1 MLDATRTVR
10 MDERMWRQ
18 ITRSIT
24 LILHHVY
31 LRDMA
36 NEVWK
41 VIETMA
47 PEYVMPQ
54 FDFAA
59 KKNAP
64 ARNMA
69 ILRRA
74 ITTYLRIKQ
83 PNESHDAMRAVLWND
98 LEQRRRTWAWNGGK
112 LIAYRVMRYLMHM
125 H

>member
-1 MLDATRTVR
+1 MLDATRTIR

-36 NEVWK
+36 KEVWK
-41 VIETMA
+41 VIKELD
-47 PEYVMPQ
+47 PDYVISHLT
-54 FDFAA
+54 D

-64 ARNMA
+64 TRDMA
-69 ILRRA
+69 ILRQA

-112 LIAYRVMRYLMHM
+112 LIAYRVMRFLMHM